1 MKENTR
7 TYTLFLVALLTLS
20 AYLLADTVDAMIG
33 KSLSAAPKFT
43 GPLSQERAGMVP
55 RKELSDYSS
64 VLERGLFGEGK
75 APSAG
80 DSSTIESSAYTLI
93 GTVEGSSF
101 AGAVLQDAANTQTFY
116 RRNEKLP
123 DGSEIVK
130 VMRDRITLRKPDGGT
145 IDIQVVDDTRIV
157 NMASRGPASARGG
170 VRQVGDDRF
179 LVDQREVASSTENLG
194 KILTQARALPFME
207 NGKTVGFR
215 ISEIVAGSIYE
226 KIGLTNGDVIQRVN
240 AEDVSDPGKFFQ
252 MYQGLKDER
261 RITIDLLRNGQPQTL
276 NYEIR

>member
-43 GPLSQERAGMVP
+43 GPLSRERAGMVP